1 MDAVRILRGTHHDA
15 ESDGEWGDLWMES
28 RRYPKLSYTLSWVR
42 APGAYPF
49 SQSRYDIESGYV
61 IDAANREAWLQFCW
75 PLLAVHDAWFATI
88 CLNEEWLN
96 HNFLTLRKRRLP
108 DFPDGYRADQAVGTE
123 LHNGIPGVYWG
134 TYFGP
139 FYVDWFGRSKFDALP
154 YLEKREL
161 PTGGIFFTSAPTPYD
176 WQTPETQ
183 RRQQAIKEHLGADA
197 FFDIRPIRAKIAAMG
212 GTFQRSSMRVRR
224 WPPVAPQYSLGQ
236 GSHGIYPPERS

>member
-1 MDAVRILRGTHHDA
+1 
-15 ESDGEWGDLWMES
+15 MES

-108 DFPDGYRADQAVGTE
+108 DFPDGYRGRPSRRYRVAQWYPRRLLG
-123 LHNGIPGVYWG
+123 
-134 TYFGP
+134 GP
-139 FYVDWFGRSKFDALP
+139 TLDHSMW
-154 YLEKREL
+154 
-161 PTGGIFFTSAPTPYD
+161 TGLDEANSMPCHTWRRGNYRRGASSSPSAPTPYD